1 MNKEREK
8 LILEQLL
15 IHKKI
20 TVKEL
25 SAKLYISQP
34 SIRRDLKSLE
44 AQNLIKRIHGGAIL
58 EDNPVSLRKIPF
70 ALRELEESDA
80 KIIMAKT
87 AATLINDNDT
97 IFLDASSSAYNI
109 IPYLP
114 LKNNITV
121 ITNGV
126 KALQKLAEYN
136 ISTISTGGELINS
149 CLSLVG
155 DDAVRTVER
164 YNADIMFFSCRG
176 LSKDG
181 QLTDIFI
188 PENSVRMKMLRHAKK
203 SYLLC
208 ASNKIGTLYYHNLC
222 TADDITG
229 IISEHPLPQSLM
241 HKDAAN
247 HN

>member
-1 MNKEREK
+1 MNKERER

-25 SAKLYISQP
+25 AEKLYISEP

-44 AQNLIKRIHGGAIL
+44 NQNLLKRVHGGAIMA
-58 EDNPVSLRKIPF
+58 DNTISLHKIPF

-80 KIIMAKT
+80 KIIMAKK
-87 AATLINDNDT
+87 AISLINDNDT
-97 IFLDASSSAYNI
+97 IFLDASSSAYNL

-126 KALQKLAEYN
+126 KALHKLAEYDIN
-136 ISTISTGGELINS
+136 TISTGGELICS
-149 CLSLVG
+149 CMSLVG
-155 DDAVRTVER
+155 DEAVRASSR

-176 LSKDG
+176 LSHDG
-181 QLTDIFI
+181 KLTDIF
-188 PENSVRMKMLRHAKK
+188 PSEDYVRTKMLENSKK

-208 ASNKIGTLYYHNLC
+208 ASNKIGSLYYHNLC

-229 IISEHPLPQSLM
+229 IISERSLPPLLS
-241 HKDAAN
+241 HKEALIP
-247 HN
+247 